1 MSVITGKRPFR
12 ATIDQRA
19 DKLLADQFSALHR
32 RTDDLF
38 AFLMVLQWIG
48 AICAALWISP
58 ESWASSDTRN
68 LTRLWTAIVLGGA
81 ATALPVYLVLSRP
94 GTRVTR
100 HTIAVT
106 QMVWSALLIH
116 LTGGLAETHLH
127 IMGSLALLA
136 CYRDC
141 RVLLTATA
149 VIVVDHFVRGMFWPQ
164 SVYGAA
170 NVAPY
175 RALEYAGWILFE
187 NAFLAIAI
195 RHSVREMRD
204 LAMKQARLE
213 RTNELVEAEV
223 RDQTR
228 ELQAHSNELEQARAT
243 LERQASVLET
253 QTRDL
258 EQMRAK
264 AESSNRAKSEFL
276 ANMSHEIRTP
286 MTAIL
291 GYADVL
297 LASLHDDHDAK
308 AAETIKRNGEFLLKI
323 VNDILDLSKIEAGK
337 LAVEP
342 GRCSPWQVVTDAA
355 LLMRVRAEAKGL
367 PLTVE
372 YAGEIPET
380 IVTDETRMRQ
390 ILLNL
395 LSNAI
400 KFSDHGEVRLRVQLV
415 STLGG
420 EPTLRFDVVDHGIGM
435 TAEQVARLFCP
446 FTQADN
452 ATARRFGGSGLGL
465 TISKRLAEM
474 LGGTITIAST
484 PGQGSTFSVTIGTGP
499 LEGVKMLSEN
509 EVVPASSA
517 SSRPLR
523 ATQPL
528 AAHVLLADD
537 SPDNQ
542 SLVAYVLRASGA
554 DVMVADNGAA
564 AVELASAAWE
574 DGHPFDVILMD
585 MQMPILDGYEATRQ
599 LRDRG
604 YDGPIVAL
612 TAHAMPDE
620 LDRCQAAG
628 CNTHITKPIDG
639 RLLELVAA
647 YGRNRI
653 SCEKPSDAACGVQ
666 GSHPHE

>member
-1 MSVITGKRPFR
+1 VSVTSEKRPFR
-12 ATIDQRA
+12 EEIAQRA
-19 DKLLADQFSALHR
+19 DKLLADQFSALYR

-48 AICAALWISP
+48 GICAALWISP
-58 ESWASSDTRN
+58 ESWADSAADN
-68 LTRLWTAIVLGGA
+68 LTHLWTAIVLGGVV
-81 ATALPVYLVLSRP
+81 TALPVYLVLSRP
-94 GTRVTR
+94 GTRITR
-100 HTIAVT
+100 HTIAAT

-116 LTGGLAETHLH
+116 LTGGRAETHLH

-141 RVLLTATA
+141 QVLLTATV
-149 VIVVDHFVRGMFWPQ
+149 VIVVDHFARGMLWPE

-170 NVAPY
+170 RVAPF
-175 RALEYAGWILFE
+175 RAFEYAGWILFE
-187 NAFLAIAI
+187 NTFLAIAI

-204 LAMKQARLE
+204 LALKQARLE
-213 RTNELVEAEV
+213 RTNELVESEV

-228 ELQAHSNELEQARAT
+228 ELQVHSNELEQARAT
-243 LERQASVLET
+243 LERQATVLET
-253 QTRDL
+253 QARDL
-258 EQMRAK
+258 ERMRAK

-291 GYADVL
+291 GYADIL
-297 LASLHDDHDAK
+297 LANLRDEQDAK

-337 LAVEP
+337 LDVEAV
-342 GRCSPWQVVTDAA
+342 RCSPWHVVADAA
-355 LLMRVRAEAKGL
+355 SLMRVRADAKGL
-367 PLTVE
+367 PLTVQ

-380 IVTDETRMRQ
+380 IITDETRLRQ

-435 TAEQVARLFCP
+435 TAEHVGRLFSP
-446 FTQADN
+446 FTQADA

-484 PGQGSTFSVTIGTGP
+484 LGRGSTFSVTIGTGP
-499 LEGVKMLSEN
+499 LEGVKMLSEH
-509 EVVPASSA
+509 EIASATVVDSKPLVAA
-517 SSRPLR
+517 RPL
-523 ATQPL
+523 T
-528 AAHVLLADD
+528 AHVLLADD

-554 DVMVADNGAA
+554 DVMVTDNGAA
-564 AVELASAAWE
+564 AVELALAGVE
-574 DGHPFDVILMD
+574 NGHPFDVILMD

-599 LRDRG
+599 LRDCG
-604 YDGPIVAL
+604 YRGPIVAL
-612 TAHAMPDE
+612 TAHAMVEE

-628 CNTHITKPIDG
+628 CDTYITKPIDG
-639 RLLELVAA
+639 RLVELIADFVRARA
-647 YGRNRI
+647 PIDVPCDEAR
-653 SCEKPSDAACGVQ
+653 A
-666 GSHPHE
+666 